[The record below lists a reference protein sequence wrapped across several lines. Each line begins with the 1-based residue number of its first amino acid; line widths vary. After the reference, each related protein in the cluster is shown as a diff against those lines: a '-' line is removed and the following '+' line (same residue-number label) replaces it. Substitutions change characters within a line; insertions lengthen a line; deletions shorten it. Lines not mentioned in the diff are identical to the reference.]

1 MEEGTFAQEEEEE
14 EEEGS
19 HFGRGGKRKTN
30 GGERGS

>member
-1 MEEGTFAQEEEEE
+1 MEEGTFAQEEE

-30 GGERGS
+30 GGEKGS